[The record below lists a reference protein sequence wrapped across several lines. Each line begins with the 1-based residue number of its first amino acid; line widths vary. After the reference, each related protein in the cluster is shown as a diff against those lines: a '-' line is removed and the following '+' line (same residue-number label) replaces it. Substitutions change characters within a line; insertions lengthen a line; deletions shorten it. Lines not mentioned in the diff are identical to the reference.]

1 MSSSKSRIGSGK
13 VYLVGA
19 GPGDLG
25 LVTLRAK
32 ECIEN
37 ADVIV
42 YDHLANPETLG
53 WARDDAEI
61 IDAGKT
67 PGESR
72 ISQNEINELLIE
84 KAREGKQVVRL
95 KGGDPFVF
103 GRGAEEAQVIADAGI
118 PFEIVPGITSSIA
131 GPAYA
136 GIPITHRA
144 HNSHVTF
151 FTGHEDPAKMKSAID
166 YAALAKL
173 GGTQV
178 MLMGVERLGPIT
190 SEMMKH
196 GVRSDLPVALIRWA
210 TTGQQETLTG
220 TLADIA
226 QKAVA
231 NDFAAPAVAVFG
243 EVVALRDKLNWY
255 ETRPLLGKR
264 IVVTR
269 TRKQA
274 SVLSGKLRALGA
286 HVIELPTIRIEP
298 PSDLREF
305 AELVQDAHI
314 YDWIVFTS
322 ANGVDGFF
330 DIFFK
335 LYDDAREI
343 GGARIAAIGP
353 ATAQRVK
360 DFHLHVDLQ
369 PKEFVAEEIVREF
382 KKQGSVENL
391 KILLV
396 RAEKARDVLPK
407 GLSALG
413 AIVDEAFAYRTVP
426 ETRDISGARR
436 QLAKDGADL
445 ITFTSSSTVEN
456 FLALGHTVAERNAS
470 CQHRSNHVADCAR
483 PWFEDRRRSSA
494 TRYRRSGGRDRRIL
508 CRESCRKVKRGKS
521 PRSNTALRRATFFNF
536 RNILTFNCR
545 LVYGLNRNLV
555 RPRFALAFALRRC
568 FCEGVSKARKR
579 RTSSRMPS
587 ASSLFFNRFSARS
600 TGSPLRTITSG
611 IINHS

>member
-1 MSSSKSRIGSGK
+1 MSKNGK

-37 ADVIV
+37 ADGIV
-42 YDHLANPETLG
+42 YDHLANPEMLN
-53 WARDDAEI
+53 WAREDAEI
-61 IDAGKT
+61 VYAGKEAGK
-67 PGESR
+67 PQL
-72 ISQNEINELLIE
+72 SQQEINRLLIE

-103 GRGAEEAQVIADAGI
+103 GRGGEEAQAIVDAGI
-118 PFEIVPGITSSIA
+118 PFEIVPGITSAIA

-136 GIPITHRA
+136 GIPLTHRA

-151 FTGHEDPAKMKSAID
+151 FTGHEDPAKPESTID
-166 YAALAKL
+166 YAALTKL

-178 MLMGVERLGPIT
+178 MLMGVERLGAVT
-190 SEMMKH
+190 SEMLKQ
-196 GVRSDLPVALIRWA
+196 GVRSDLPVALVRSA
-210 TTGQQETLTG
+210 TTGRQETLTG

-231 NDFAAPAVAVFG
+231 NDFKAPAVAVFG
-243 EVVALRDKLNWY
+243 EVVALRDGLNWY
-255 ETRPLLGKR
+255 EKRPLVGKR

-274 SVLSGKLRALGA
+274 SGLSNKLRALGA

-298 PSDLREF
+298 PGNLREF
-305 AELVQDAHI
+305 AELVQDAHV

-322 ANGVDGFF
+322 ANGVEAFF

-335 LYDDAREI
+335 LYDDTREI

-369 PKEFVAEEIVREF
+369 PDEFVAEGVVREF
-382 KKQGSVENL
+382 KQQGSVENL
-391 KILLV
+391 RILLV
-396 RAEKARDVLPK
+396 RAEKARDILPRE
-407 GLSALG
+407 LSAMG
-413 AIVDEAFAYRTVP
+413 AIVDEGFAYRTVP
-426 ETRDISGARR
+426 ETRDRSGARR
-436 QLAKDGADL
+436 QLAQDGADL

-456 FLALGHTVAERNAS
+456 FLALGLPWPKGMQVAS
-470 CQHRSNHVADCAR
+470 IG
-483 PWFEDRRRSSA
+483 P
-494 TRYRRSGGRDRRIL
+494 
-508 CRESCRKVKRGKS
+508 
-521 PRSNTALRRATFFNF
+521 
-536 RNILTFNCR
+536 
-545 LVYGLNRNLV
+545 
-555 RPRFALAFALRRC
+555 
-568 FCEGVSKARKR
+568 
-579 RTSSRMPS
+579 
-587 ASSLFFNRFSARS
+587 
-600 TGSPLRTITSG
+600 ITSKTVRDHG
-611 IINHS
+611 LKVNIEARRHDIDGLVDAIRDSLAKPMPGDRH

>member
-1 MSSSKSRIGSGK
+1 MSKGANKSGK

-42 YDHLANPETLG
+42 YDHLANPDMLG
-53 WARDDAEI
+53 WSRDDAEI
-61 IDAGKT
+61 IYAGKQA
-67 PGESR
+67 GESR
-72 ISQNEINELLIE
+72 TQQEITSLLID
-84 KAREGKQVVRL
+84 KAREGKHVVRL

-103 GRGAEEAQVIADAGI
+103 GRGAEEAQEIASAGI
-118 PFEIVPGITSSIA
+118 PFEIVPGITSAIA

-151 FTGHEDPAKMKSAID
+151 FTGHEDPTKTESAID
-166 YAALAKL
+166 YAALTKL

-178 MLMGVERLGPIT
+178 MLMGVEHLGAVT
-190 SEMMKH
+190 SEMLKH
-196 GVRSDLPVALIRWA
+196 GVRGDLPVALVRWA

-220 TLADIA
+220 MLSDIA
-226 QKAVA
+226 QKVEAR
-231 NDFAAPAVAVFG
+231 NFEAPAVAVFG
-243 EVVALRDKLNWY
+243 DVVSLRDNLNWY
-255 ETRPLLGKR
+255 EKRPLLGKR

-274 SVLSGKLRALGA
+274 SVLSNKLRALGA
-286 HVIELPTIRIEP
+286 HVIELPTIRVEP
-298 PSDLREF
+298 PSNLREF
-305 AELVQDAHI
+305 AELVQDAHT

-322 ANGVDGFF
+322 ANGVEAFF

-343 GGARIAAIGP
+343 GGVRIAAIGP

-369 PKEFVAEEIVREF
+369 PEEFVAEAVVREF
-382 KKQGSVENL
+382 KKQGSIENER
-391 KILLV
+391 ILVV

-407 GLSALG
+407 ELSATG

-426 ETRDISGARR
+426 ETRDTSGAQR
-436 QLAKDGADL
+436 QLAQGGADL

-456 FLALGHTVAERNAS
+456 FLALGLPWPKAMRIAS
-470 CQHRSNHVADCAR
+470 IG
-483 PWFEDRRRSSA
+483 P
-494 TRYRRSGGRDRRIL
+494 
-508 CRESCRKVKRGKS
+508 
-521 PRSNTALRRATFFNF
+521 
-536 RNILTFNCR
+536 
-545 LVYGLNRNLV
+545 
-555 RPRFALAFALRRC
+555 
-568 FCEGVSKARKR
+568 
-579 RTSSRMPS
+579 
-587 ASSLFFNRFSARS
+587 
-600 TGSPLRTITSG
+600 ITSKTVRDHG
-611 IINHS
+611 LEVDVEARRHDVDGLVQAIRELFAR

>member
-1 MSSSKSRIGSGK
+1 MSKKGT

-42 YDHLANPETLG
+42 YDHLANPEMLS
-53 WARDDAEI
+53 WAREDAEI
-61 IDAGKT
+61 IYAGKQ
-67 PGESR
+67 PGESQKH
-72 ISQNEINELLIE
+72 SLNQQEINALLIE
-84 KAREGKQVVRL
+84 KAREGKHVVRL

-103 GRGAEEAQVIADAGI
+103 GRGAEEAQAIAGAGI
-118 PFEIVPGITSSIA
+118 PFEVVPGITSAIA

-136 GIPITHRA
+136 GIPMTHRA

-151 FTGHEDPAKMKSAID
+151 FTGHEDPAKTESAID

-178 MLMGVERLGPIT
+178 MLMGVERLGSIT
-190 SEMMKH
+190 SEMLKQ
-196 GVRSDLPVALIRWA
+196 GVRSDLPVALVRSA

-220 TLADIA
+220 TLSDIA

-231 NDFAAPAVAVFG
+231 NDFQAPAVAVFG
-243 EVVALRDKLNWY
+243 EVVALRDGLNWF

-274 SVLSGKLRALGA
+274 SVLSDKLRALGA

-298 PSDLREF
+298 PSNLREF

-322 ANGVDGFF
+322 ANGVEAFF

-335 LYDDAREI
+335 LHDDARDI
-343 GGARIAAIGP
+343 GGVRIAAIGP
-353 ATAQRVK
+353 ATAGRVK
-360 DFHLHVDLQ
+360 DFHLNVDLQ
-369 PKEFVAEEIVREF
+369 PEEFVAEAVVQEF
-382 KKQGSVENL
+382 KKQGSIENL
-391 KILLV
+391 RILLV
-396 RAEKARDVLPK
+396 RAEKARDTLPK
-407 GLSALG
+407 ELSAMG
-413 AIVDEAFAYRTVP
+413 AIVDEGFAYRTVP
-426 ETRDISGARR
+426 ETRDTSGTRR
-436 QLAKDGADL
+436 QLAQDGADL

-456 FLALGHTVAERNAS
+456 FLALGLPWPKGMRIAS
-470 CQHRSNHVADCAR
+470 IG
-483 PWFEDRRRSSA
+483 P
-494 TRYRRSGGRDRRIL
+494 
-508 CRESCRKVKRGKS
+508 
-521 PRSNTALRRATFFNF
+521 
-536 RNILTFNCR
+536 
-545 LVYGLNRNLV
+545 
-555 RPRFALAFALRRC
+555 
-568 FCEGVSKARKR
+568 
-579 RTSSRMPS
+579 
-587 ASSLFFNRFSARS
+587 
-600 TGSPLRTITSG
+600 ITSKTVRDQG
-611 IINHS
+611 LKVDVEARRHDINGLVQAIRELFTEKNAEKS

>member
-1 MSSSKSRIGSGK
+1 MSKSVSKNGK

-42 YDHLANPETLG
+42 YDHLANPDMLG

-61 IDAGKT
+61 IYAGKQ

-72 ISQNEINELLIE
+72 MQKEITSLLID
-84 KAREGKQVVRL
+84 KAHEGKQVVRL

-103 GRGAEEAQVIADAGI
+103 GRGAEEAQEIATAGI
-118 PFEIVPGITSSIA
+118 PFEIVPGITSAIA

-136 GIPITHRA
+136 GIPMTHRA

-151 FTGHEDPAKMKSAID
+151 FTGHEDPTKTESAID

-178 MLMGVERLGPIT
+178 MLMGVDRLGDVT
-190 SEMMKH
+190 SEMLKH
-196 GVRSDLPVALIRWA
+196 GVRADLPVALVRWA

-220 TLADIA
+220 TLSDIA
-226 QKAVA
+226 QKVA
-231 NDFAAPAVAVFG
+231 AKNFEAPAVAVFG
-243 EVVALRDKLNWY
+243 DVVSLRKTLNWY
-255 ETRPLLGKR
+255 EKRPLLGKR

-274 SVLSGKLRALGA
+274 SALSNELRGLGA

-298 PSDLREF
+298 PNNLREF
-305 AELVQDAHI
+305 AELVQDAHV

-322 ANGVDGFF
+322 ANGVEAFF

-343 GGARIAAIGP
+343 GGAKIAAIGP

-360 DFHLHVDLQ
+360 EFHFHVDVQ
-369 PKEFVAEEIVREF
+369 PAEFVAEEVIKEF
-382 KKQGSVENL
+382 QKAGGVENL
-391 KILLV
+391 RILIA
-396 RAEKARDVLPK
+396 RAEKARDLLPK
-407 GLSALG
+407 QLSGMG
-413 AIVDEAFAYRTVP
+413 AIVDEAFAYQTIP
-426 ETRDISGARR
+426 EMHDVTGARDR
-436 QLAKDGADL
+436 LSSEGADL

-456 FLALGHTVAERNAS
+456 FL
-470 CQHRSNHVADCAR
+470 
-483 PWFEDRRRSSA
+483 
-494 TRYRRSGGRDRRIL
+494 
-508 CRESCRKVKRGKS
+508 
-521 PRSNTALRRATFFNF
+521 
-536 RNILTFNCR
+536 
-545 LVYGLNRNLV
+545 
-555 RPRFALAFALRRC
+555 
-568 FCEGVSKARKR
+568 
-579 RTSSRMPS
+579 
-587 ASSLFFNRFSARS
+587 
-600 TGSPLRTITSG
+600 
-611 IINHS
+611 